1 MKTRTWALAV
11 IVIASAGVAVGQEFK
26 PFTST
31 TGRYKVL
38 FPGEV
43 KSESNDI
50 TAGKEKLKLFL
61 DSVELKADTV
71 FMVSY
76 IDASDAVAKQPAGP
90 RLDKVRDGNKGENG
104 KVLEDKDVTVG
115 AEKYP
120 GRDLLLEMPGYYIRN
135 RVVLAGNRL
144 YQVMVQGTKE
154 VVTSPSADKFIASF
168 EITK

>member
-11 IVIASAGVAVGQEFK
+11 MVLASGGVAVGQDFK
-26 PFTST
+26 PFTSA

-76 IDASDAVAKQPAGP
+76 IDASEAVAKQPAGP
-90 RLDKVRDGNKGENG
+90 RLDKVRDGNK
-104 KVLEDKDVTVG
+104 
-115 AEKYP
+115 
-120 GRDLLLEMPGYYIRN
+120 
-135 RVVLAGNRL
+135 
-144 YQVMVQGTKE
+144 
-154 VVTSPSADKFIASF
+154 
-168 EITK
+168 